1 ARRSVAAA
9 IVADGAPASAI
20 WEREAFPALG
30 QGDLDVDGVIEG
42 LRRIGYGG
50 WLVVEQDTLPRTK
63 ERFERAATDQR
74 ANREYLARRG
84 L

>member
-1 ARRSVAAA
+1 MAG
-9 IVADGAPASAI
+9 IVADGVPASAI
-20 WEREAFPALG
+20 WDREAFPALG
-30 QGDLDVDGVIEG
+30 EGDLDVEGVINALG
-42 LRRIGYGG
+42 RIGYRG

-74 ANREYLARRG
+74 ANRQYLARSG